1 MVKNEEVEKKKMK
14 IIPQWVKDK
23 EVANLPKEDV
33 IFVGEMGVDAVV
45 DGKLPNGQ
53 PYVYHR
59 QDKKS
64 RGRRSR

>member
-1 MVKNEEVEKKKMK
+1 MKN
-14 IIPQWVKDK
+14 IPQWVRDK
-23 EVANLPKEDV
+23 EKANEPIGEV
-33 IFVGEMGVDAVV
+33 EFVGEMGVDAVV